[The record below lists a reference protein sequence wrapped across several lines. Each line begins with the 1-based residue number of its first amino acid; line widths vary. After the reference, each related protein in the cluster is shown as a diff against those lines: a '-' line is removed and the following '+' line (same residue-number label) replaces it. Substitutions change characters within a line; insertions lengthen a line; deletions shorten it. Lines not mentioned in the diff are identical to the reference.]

1 MPVGVEDSGI
11 SGKRI
16 NIDNYDMSR
25 AGPRPPF
32 LTENGNTACNE
43 ALERLARETGEILVQ
58 QKLMLVTA
66 ESCTGG
72 WLGQV
77 ITMVAGSSAWYERG
91 FITYSNIAKH
101 EMLGVH
107 NVTLEQ
113 YGAVS
118 ERTVR
123 EMMMGA
129 LARSH
134 AQVAVSI
141 SGIAGPDGG
150 SSESPVGT
158 VCFAWGLKEGLMRSE
173 VHHFSGNR
181 EDVRRRSVIV
191 ALQGIIHLLYDNAPD
206 VA

>member
-1 MPVGVEDSGI
+1 
-11 SGKRI
+11 
-16 NIDNYDMSR
+16 MSVTDVR
-25 AGPRPPF
+25 SPF
-32 LTENGNTACNE
+32 LTESGNSACGE
-43 ALERLARETGEILVQ
+43 VLERLARETGEVLVQ

-77 ITMVAGSSAWYERG
+77 ITAVPGSSSWYERG

-107 NVTLEQ
+107 NVILEQ

-123 EMMMGA
+123 EMMLGA

-150 SSESPVGT
+150 LPEKPVGT
-158 VCFAWGLKEGLMRSE
+158 VCFAWGLKDGLMHSE
-173 VHHFSGNR
+173 AHYFGGNR

-191 ALQGIIHLLYDNAPD
+191 ALQGIINLLYDNAPD